1 MQAENHKVTL
11 TIFTPAYNRAYSL
24 HLCYESLLRQSC
36 KDFLW
41 LIIDDGSTD
50 NTKELVDAWKK
61 RENEFEIRYE
71 YKENG
76 GMHTAHNRA
85 YELIDTELNVCV
97 DSDDYVGDNAVEKI
111 IDFWKQYGDE
121 KYAGI
126 IGLDAT
132 FDHQII
138 GEKLPENQK
147 SITLSGYYA
156 NGGKGDK
163 KLVYRTDVMKKYPPY
178 PVFAGEKYV
187 SLGYKYLLCDQDYEL
202 LILNEVLCN
211 VEYQLDGSSTNM
223 YRQYLRNPNG
233 FAFIRK
239 VDMKYD
245 KTWKRKFMTCVHYV
259 SSSLISKNRK
269 FVAESPKK
277 IMTIFAIPFGVALT
291 WHIKR
296 KAKDFMIVEGM
307 KK

>member
-1 MQAENHKVTL
+1 MKAGNRKVTL

-50 NTKELVDAWKK
+50 HTRELVEKWKQQ
-61 RENEFEIRYE
+61 ENGFEIRYE

-111 IDFWKQYGDE
+111 VSFWKQYGSQ

-126 IGLDAT
+126 VGLDAT
-132 FDHQII
+132 FDNRII
-138 GEKLPENQK
+138 GEKLPEDKK

-156 NGGKGDK
+156 NGGRGDK
-163 KLVYRTDVMKKYPPY
+163 KLVYRTEVMKQYPPY
-178 PVFAGEKYV
+178 PVFEGEKYV

-202 LILNEVLCN
+202 LIMNEVLCN

-223 YRQYLRNPNG
+223 YKQYLRNPKG
-233 FAFIRK
+233 FAFMRK
-239 VDMKYD
+239 VDMEYD
-245 KTWKRKFMTCVHYV
+245 KKLKRKFMTCVHYV
-259 SSSLISKNRK
+259 SSSLISKNKSFLKESPRK
-269 FVAESPKK
+269 FLTVL
-277 IMTIFAIPFGVALT
+277 AIPFGLLLT
-291 WHIKR
+291 WHIK
-296 KAKDFMIVEGM
+296 KKSKDFMIVEGM

>member
-1 MQAENHKVTL
+1 MKAGNHKVTL

-50 NTKELVDAWKK
+50 NTRELVEKWKQQ
-61 RENEFEIRYE
+61 ENGFEIRYE

-85 YELIDTELNVCV
+85 YELIDTELNVCI

-111 IDFWKQYGDE
+111 VSFWKQYGSP

-126 IGLDAT
+126 VGLDAT
-132 FDHQII
+132 FDNRII
-138 GEKLPENQK
+138 GEKLPEDKK

-156 NGGKGDK
+156 NGGRGDK
-163 KLVYRTDVMKKYPPY
+163 KLVYRTEVMKQYPPY
-178 PVFAGEKYV
+178 PVFEGEKYV

-202 LILNEVLCN
+202 LIMNEVLCN

-223 YRQYLRNPNG
+223 YKQYLRNPKG
-233 FAFIRK
+233 FAFMRK

-245 KTWKRKFMTCVHYV
+245 KKLKRKFVTCIHYV
-259 SSSLISKNRK
+259 SSSIISKNKSFLRESPRK
-269 FVAESPKK
+269 F
-277 IMTIFAIPFGVALT
+277 
-291 WHIKR
+291 
-296 KAKDFMIVEGM
+296 
-307 KK
+307 